1 MAKRYKKE
9 VRMIDMSARMK
20 VEIIPATKDELEQAE
35 KELEELNQNIE
46 EKMKKY
52 SSNLS
57 KRIIDYLEDN
67 EDNEQDID
75 DKNAAYFLEK
85 YQIMLNRSTSN
96 VQDKIEQYEEIL
108 QKVRKNTN

>member
-1 MAKRYKKE
+1 MAKRNKKE

-20 VEIIPATKDELEQAE
+20 VEIIPATEDELEQAK

-57 KRIIDYLEDN
+57 KRIIDCLK
-67 EDNEQDID
+67 DNEQDMD
-75 DKNAAYFLEK
+75 DKDAAYFLEK

-96 VQDKIEQYEEIL
+96 VQDKIDQYEEIL